1 MGNRDEFVSCQINKK
16 LDGQLNTAQ
25 LALPEKPQEI
35 AHQQDQQHRAKS
47 YACATTR
54 RRRVPEQ

>member
-1 MGNRDEFVSCQINKK
+1 
-16 LDGQLNTAQ
+16 LHTAQ

-54 RRRVPEQ
+54 APPAVAVVASTTTKDEYQNNH